1 MDSFSRYAE
10 RAKKYAAQAVQS
22 IADPDAQRWALFA
35 IVIPAALF
43 VILSPGLL
51 LNLPNNSK
59 ARCAKLVPFPSDATG
74 SCNGK
79 AYTVGTSDGVT
90 APQMAKICEA
100 RNECSSYWMSGYTSA
115 GPIFLHAVVFVLLAY
130 LINMLLRRAGVSAPR
145 M

>member
-1 MDSFSRYAE
+1 MDSFTRYAE

-22 IADPDAQRWALFA
+22 ISDPATQRWALFA

-43 VILSPGLL
+43 VILSPGLI

-74 SCNGK
+74 SCSGK
-79 AYTVGTSDGVT
+79 TYTVGTSDGAT

-100 RNECSSYWMSGYTSA
+100 RNDCHSYWVSGYTSA
-115 GPIFLHAVVFVLLAY
+115 GPVFLHAFVFVVLAY
-130 LINMLLRRAGVSAPR
+130 VINMLLRRAGVAPR
-145 M
+145 A